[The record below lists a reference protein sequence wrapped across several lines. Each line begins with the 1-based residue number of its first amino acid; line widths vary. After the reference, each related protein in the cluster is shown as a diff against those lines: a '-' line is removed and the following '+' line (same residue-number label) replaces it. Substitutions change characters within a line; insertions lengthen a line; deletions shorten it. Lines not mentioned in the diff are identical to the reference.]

1 MADKDRKI
9 QILKAAVK
17 RFAKHGLNKTTLDE
31 IARDLR
37 IGKATIY
44 NYFES
49 KEELF
54 YETIKWEAAQ
64 YIDEI
69 KVIFNN
75 EEISASQKFFEYIIY
90 KENTVQKFRLLYE
103 LFILLLKDVGIDHYV
118 KSFENELLI
127 LKELFNEE
135 EKIICNVL
143 TPIYNNKKESFNET
157 LPSFLVM
164 QSWGIFFS
172 GRLFA
177 ISQKGNVDATHELF
191 MKALGNIL
199 D

>member
-1 MADKDRKI
+1 MADKERKI

-44 NYFES
+44 HYFES

-54 YETIKWEAAQ
+54 YETIKWESAQ

-90 KENTVQKFRLLYE
+90 KETTVQKFRLLYE
-103 LFILLLKDVGIDHYV
+103 LFLLLLKDE
-118 KSFENELLI
+118 SFEKELLI
-127 LKELFNEE
+127 LKELLNEE

-143 TPIYNNKKESFNET
+143 TTIYSNKKESFNET

-164 QSWGIFFS
+164 QSWGMFFS

-177 ISQKGNVDATHELF
+177 ISQKANDDATHELF

>member
-1 MADKDRKI
+1 MADKERKI

-44 NYFES
+44 HYFSS

-69 KVIFNN
+69 NVIFNN
-75 EEISASQKFFEYIIY
+75 EQISASQKFLEYVIY
-90 KENTVQKFRLLYE
+90 KETTAQKFRLLYE
-103 LFILLLKDVGIDHYV
+103 LFLLLLKDE
-118 KSFENELLI
+118 SFEKELII
-127 LKELFNEE
+127 LKELLADE
-135 EKIICNVL
+135 EKIISNVL
-143 TPIYNNKKESFNET
+143 HPIYENKKESIE
-157 LPSFLVM
+157 
-164 QSWGIFFS
+164 
-172 GRLFA
+172 
-177 ISQKGNVDATHELF
+177 
-191 MKALGNIL
+191 
-199 D
+199 

>member
-75 EEISASQKFFEYIIY
+75 EEISASQKILEYIIY
-90 KENTVQKFRLLYE
+90 KETTVQKFRLLYE
-103 LFILLLKDVGIDHYV
+103 LFLLLLKDE
-118 KSFENELLI
+118 SFEKELLI
-127 LKELFNEE
+127 LKELLNEE

-177 ISQKGNVDATHELF
+177 ISQKGNAEETHELF

>member
-1 MADKDRKI
+1 MADKERKI

-44 NYFES
+44 HYFNS

-54 YETIKWEAAQ
+54 YETIKWEASQ
-64 YIDEI
+64 YIGEI
-69 KVIFNN
+69 NVIFNN
-75 EEISASQKFFEYIIY
+75 EQISASQKFLDYIIY
-90 KENTVQKFRLLYE
+90 KETTAQKFRLLYE
-103 LFILLLKDVGIDHYV
+103 LFLLLLKDE
-118 KSFENELLI
+118 SFEKELII
-127 LKELFNEE
+127 LKELLAEE
-135 EKIICNVL
+135 EKTISNVL
-143 TPIYNNKKESFNET
+143 TPMYSNKKEIFNET

-172 GRLFA
+172 GRLLSITA
-177 ISQKGNVDATHELF
+177 KGNADTTHELF

>member
-1 MADKDRKI
+1 MADKERKI

-44 NYFES
+44 HYFNS

-54 YETIKWEAAQ
+54 YETIKWESAQ
-64 YIDEI
+64 FIEEI
-69 KVIFNN
+69 KVIFSN
-75 EEISASQKFFEYIIY
+75 EQNSASQKFLEYIIY
-90 KENTVQKFRLLYE
+90 KENTAQKYRLLYE
-103 LFILLLKDVGIDHYV
+103 LFLLLLKDE
-118 KSFENELLI
+118 SFEKELTI
-127 LKELFNEE
+127 LKDMLREE
-135 EKIICNVL
+135 EKIISNEL
-143 TPIYNNKKESFNET
+143 HPIYESKKEVLNKT

-164 QSWGIFFS
+164 QSWGMFFS
-172 GRLFA
+172 EKLYS
-177 ISQKGNVDATHELF
+177 ISNPEKVDATHDLF
-191 MKALGNIL
+191 LKALGNIL

>member
-1 MADKDRKI
+1 MADKERKI

-44 NYFES
+44 HYFNS

-69 KVIFNN
+69 NVIFNN
-75 EEISASQKFFEYIIY
+75 EQISASQKFLEYVIY
-90 KENTVQKFRLLYE
+90 KETTAQKFRLLYE
-103 LFILLLKDVGIDHYV
+103 LFLLLLKDE
-118 KSFENELLI
+118 SFEKELSI
-127 LKELFNEE
+127 LKELLAEE
-135 EKIICNVL
+135 EKTISNIL
-143 TPIYNNKKESFNET
+143 TPIYNNKKETFNET

-172 GRLFA
+172 GRLLT
-177 ISQKGNVDATHELF
+177 ISRQGNAEATHDLF

>member
-54 YETIKWEAAQ
+54 YETIK
-64 YIDEI
+64 
-69 KVIFNN
+69 
-75 EEISASQKFFEYIIY
+75 
-90 KENTVQKFRLLYE
+90 
-103 LFILLLKDVGIDHYV
+103 
-118 KSFENELLI
+118 
-127 LKELFNEE
+127 
-135 EKIICNVL
+135 
-143 TPIYNNKKESFNET
+143 
-157 LPSFLVM
+157 
-164 QSWGIFFS
+164 
-172 GRLFA
+172 
-177 ISQKGNVDATHELF
+177 
-191 MKALGNIL
+191 
-199 D
+199 

>member
-1 MADKDRKI
+1 MADKERKI

-44 NYFES
+44 HYFNS

-54 YETIKWEAAQ
+54 YETIKWEASQ
-64 YIDEI
+64 FIEE
-69 KVIFNN
+69 VNLIFKN
-75 EEISASQKFFEYIIY
+75 EEQTLNEKFLNYITY
-90 KENTVQKFRLLYE
+90 KENTAQKYRLIYE
-103 LFILLLKDVGIDHYV
+103 LFLLLLKDE
-118 KSFENELLI
+118 SFERESAILKDLLKNEEEI
-127 LKELFNEE
+127 LKE
-135 EKIICNVL
+135 VL
-143 TPIYNNKKESFNET
+143 SLHYKNKKEEMNTT

-172 GRLFA
+172 GKLFN
-177 ISQKGNVDATHELF
+177 ISDPQNPSTTQDLF
-191 MKALGNIL
+191 MKGLGNIL
-199 D
+199 E